1 LDRFKSSLYIMYS
14 KQADFESARQA
25 AIVVVAVAASLI
37 GVAPITE
44 QTLYWLVIRI

>member
-1 LDRFKSSLYIMYS
+1 MYS

-44 QTLYWLVIRI
+44 QTLYWLVKRI